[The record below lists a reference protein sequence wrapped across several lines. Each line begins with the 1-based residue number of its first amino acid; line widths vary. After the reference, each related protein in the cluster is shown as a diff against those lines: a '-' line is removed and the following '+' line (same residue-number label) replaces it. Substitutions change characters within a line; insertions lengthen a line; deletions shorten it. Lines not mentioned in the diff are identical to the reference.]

1 MDHEGYLKITDFG
14 LSKQG
19 LQQEQNDKT
28 YSFCGTPEYVA
39 PEIVT
44 GVGHDT
50 AADWWSLGALIY
62 EMLCGHPPFY
72 SQNQNKMLQDRVSKR
87 VQMYDFFSAEAWNLL
102 NGLLEREPAKRI
114 GDVKKIK
121 RHPFFKKI
129 DWDQLM
135 LKKLKPPFKPTV
147 SSPEDTRNID
157 HMFL

>member
-1 MDHEGYLKITDFG
+1 MTTFRDLKPENIILDSEGYLKITDFG

-19 LQQEQNDKT
+19 LLEHSDKT

-72 SQNQNKMLQDRVSKR
+72 SQN
-87 VQMYDFFSAEAWNLL
+87 
-102 NGLLEREPAKRI
+102 
-114 GDVKKIK
+114 
-121 RHPFFKKI
+121 
-129 DWDQLM
+129 
-135 LKKLKPPFKPTV
+135 
-147 SSPEDTRNID
+147 
-157 HMFL
+157 